1 MEELPDL
8 NTGIAKVVV
17 EEGSRFAEEEQ
28 KVTAYVEVYLNA
40 KLVLTTGKAT
50 DTGIL
55 KWNSDYEAVIA
66 DRRKTRYKF
75 VVKDGKGEEIGSTI
89 QTLNDLIDRS
99 QVNKNLIPLKN
110 QKGDIKITTYWRPV
124 RLEIGSNSVAYT
136 PPIGAI
142 RVFIEKANDLRNLE
156 KFGTIDPYCKVLVN
170 GLSKGRTDF
179 KSQTLNPVWN
189 QVIYVAVTSPNQRI
203 TLQCMDVETVN
214 KDRSVGEFNVNVQDL
229 FKKDEN
235 DKYEET
241 IDEKAK
247 VGRLVMPKKNLRAL

>member
-1 MEELPDL
+1 M
-8 NTGIAKVVV
+8 
-17 EEGSRFAEEEQ
+17 
-28 KVTAYVEVYLNA
+28 
-40 KLVLTTGKAT
+40 
-50 DTGIL
+50 
-55 KWNSDYEAVIA
+55 
-66 DRRKTRYKF
+66 
-75 VVKDGKGEEIGSTI
+75 
-89 QTLNDLIDRS
+89 
-99 QVNKNLIPLKN
+99 IPLKN

-214 KDRSVGEFNVNVQDL
+214 KDRSVGEFNVNVQDYL
-229 FKKDEN
+229 RRMRMINMRKLLMKKL
-235 DKYEET
+235 K
-241 IDEKAK
+241 
-247 VGRLVMPKKNLRAL
+247 LVV